1 MAKKLNKLGVE
12 NSLWNN
18 IRANKGSGKEPTKE
32 MLKQER
38 KINAKYAN
46 GGKVPIVV
54 NNPNDPRL
62 RAYNDSNTLYNQG
75 VNLKNLIE
83 NSNLYNKTPEH
94 EKLIMKNNNSFST
107 QPFGKIT
114 GNGIGKFIDNSG
126 KKITLKSNKKIQ
138 PIDNLIYTRN
148 ESDYKTRKEA
158 RESFDNGKFI
168 DKNISWIGHGV
179 QLYKKPVQPYIY
191 EKSKPVIEQNKQQPI
206 VQEQQFQP
214 DIVSTVTPQAK
225 TKFYQ
230 GYDFMQETGLRPGD
244 YTESQIQDAMKTKGT
259 KKLTNKYAKGGRVL
273 PRFGEAGTVNT
284 GAGISDYL
292 GYAQMAMPIAG
303 MLLPDQ
309 QVKDTRGNVV
319 GNKVDSTYAAG
330 SKGLDWASKA
340 AVAGPVAS
348 IAAGVLGAGV
358 GYLENDENNKKID
371 AELRAANN
379 SIYNTDKSNAFSTN
393 KGNFTARQSN
403 NTNMVFA
410 RGGEVVDQDMGNPN
424 AELELNETFR
434 DPMTGKTG
442 MVDGPSHDE
451 GGIEMSLAE
460 GTQIWSDRLKHNGKT
475 FANLTKPIINKISN
489 LQKGLDNNPNSR
501 FKENSIKLL
510 NAQLDFFFNVQESNK
525 QQDEMKRTLKKQE
538 GGVVDDMGNYHYA
551 NGGIYI
557 KPENRGKFTAYKER
571 TGKTT
576 EEALHSPNAHVRQMA
591 NFAKNAA
598 GWKHADGGMVKYDDG
613 GPVIGSINPATQK
626 PFTQQ
631 EIDLYYSMPQTNKFG
646 TEYVGAG
653 NLANGIQERLYRN
666 IPEAT
671 LGVSPV
677 YENKNDYIDQYD
689 DSSETLNNFYKKDL
703 PKDDMNPAWDEI
715 WNDTFMSKIPVM
727 SKNQSLKPLNVNLPQ
742 PKLPNINSEF
752 SIPKRNSQSTSP
764 GLTQTPQNDFYMNN
778 NVPSGNATGYGNE
791 YEKQR
796 SLDAQDQ
803 ESTPEENSNALRER
817 IEAYRRRG
825 KIGQA
830 ATSVLSNVIQGNRL
844 RNLAAPD
851 KIDRV
856 NYLDS
861 MTTPEY
867 VNYGVQRN
875 AIEQGANAV
884 SDKAKRYLGNSGSI
898 MATVNAA
905 NLAKQQQLAESY
917 QGQENTNA
925 GISNAALAQRN
936 QAAIAQGERNS
947 AIDQENK
954 ANKYGYKAMIASG
967 LNTND
972 AISAS
977 QMGQMFGN
985 DVTFGNDLE
994 KSRILG
1000 NRYEKKVWD
1009 STDDNTIAANN
1020 SQVGNKQNTTTAQT
1034 VTQPATQPVAPVI
1047 ENTAKAVTATKPVVT
1062 SKPKPKPTVKPFVK
1076 KQAPMPEIDFSN
1088 AFGGKRSL
1096 NSKSKFVRKSV

>member
-1 MAKKLNKLGVE
+1 MAKKIKKFEPDIINLTGNKKPVAKSNVPVSNWPANKNKNIVAETIAKRKPVKKEEDNDSWVE
-12 NSLWNN
+12 NIGEIIDPSGSSSYDDVYRSYKNTGLSGETVMEAVGAIPLLGKVSKMSSPGIHLTKYSEAEKKLFNALPKNKYLSNSLDFTAKTGRGSDAVQAALGSKDNSGFTYTPNDDNALKYNGRNIFPTVSSENMYANGGMIKRADGSYSKRGLWDN

-38 KINAKYAN
+38 KINAKYPN
-46 GGKVPIVV
+46 GG
-54 NNPNDPRL
+54 N
-62 RAYNDSNTLYNQG
+62 
-75 VNLKNLIE
+75 
-83 NSNLYNKTPEH
+83 
-94 EKLIMKNNNSFST
+94 
-107 QPFGKIT
+107 
-114 GNGIGKFIDNSG
+114 
-126 KKITLKSNKKIQ
+126 
-138 PIDNLIYTRN
+138 
-148 ESDYKTRKEA
+148 
-158 RESFDNGKFI
+158 
-168 DKNISWIGHGV
+168 
-179 QLYKKPVQPYIY
+179 
-191 EKSKPVIEQNKQQPI
+191 
-206 VQEQQFQP
+206 
-214 DIVSTVTPQAK
+214 
-225 TKFYQ
+225 
-230 GYDFMQETGLRPGD
+230 
-244 YTESQIQDAMKTKGT
+244 
-259 KKLTNKYAKGGRVL
+259 
-273 PRFGEAGTVNT
+273 VNT

-379 SIYNTDKSNAFSTN
+379 NIYNTDKSNAVSTN
-393 KGNFTARQSN
+393 KGSFTTRQSN

-434 DPMTGKTG
+434 DPMTGEAG
-442 MVDGPSHDE
+442 MVDGPSHGE
-451 GGIEMSLAE
+451 GGIEMNLPE
-460 GTQIWSDRLKHNGKT
+460 GTQIWSDRLKHNGRT
-475 FANLTKPIINKISN
+475 FASLTKPIINKIAN
-489 LQKGLDNNPNSR
+489 LEKGLDSNPNSR

-510 NAQLDFFFNVQESNK
+510 NSQLDFFFNIQESNK
-525 QQDEMKRTLKKQE
+525 QQAEMKRTLKKQE

-576 EEALHSPNAHVRQMA
+576 EEALHSPNANVRKMA

-598 GWKHADGGMVKYDDG
+598 GWKHADGGIIKYDDG

-666 IPEAT
+666 IPEANMGNVG
-671 LGVSPV
+671 LERQP
-677 YENKNDYIDQYD
+677 
-689 DSSETLNNFYKKDL
+689 
-703 PKDDMNPAWDEI
+703 
-715 WNDTFMSKIPVM
+715 
-727 SKNQSLKPLNVNLPQ
+727 LKPLNVNLPQ

-752 SIPKRNSQSTSP
+752 FIPKRNGKSTSP

-803 ESTPEENSNALRER
+803 KSTPEENSNALRER

-861 MTTPEY
+861 MTTPDY
-867 VNYGVQRN
+867 VNYGTQRN

-884 SDKAKRYLGNSGSI
+884 TDKASRYLGNSGSI

-1020 SQVGNKQNTTTAQT
+1020 SQVGNKQNTTTAPT
-1034 VTQPATQPVAPVI
+1034 VPQPATQPVAPVI
-1047 ENTAKAVTATKPVVT
+1047 ENTAKEVTATKPVVT

-1088 AFGGKRSL
+1088 AFGRKRSL
-1096 NSKSKFVRKSV
+1096 KSK

>member
-1 MAKKLNKLGVE
+1 MTSNK
-12 NSLWNN
+12 NN
-18 IRANKGSGKEPTKE
+18 YSVNRYNNDQMIA
-32 MLKQER
+32 
-38 KINAKYAN
+38 AN
-46 GGKVPIVV
+46 GGTVI
-54 NNPNDPRL
+54 
-62 RAYNDSNTLYNQG
+62 
-75 VNLKNLIE
+75 
-83 NSNLYNKTPEH
+83 
-94 EKLIMKNNNSFST
+94 
-107 QPFGKIT
+107 
-114 GNGIGKFIDNSG
+114 
-126 KKITLKSNKKIQ
+126 
-138 PIDNLIYTRN
+138 N
-148 ESDYKTRKEA
+148 E
-158 RESFDNGKFI
+158 
-168 DKNISWIGHGV
+168 
-179 QLYKKPVQPYIY
+179 
-191 EKSKPVIEQNKQQPI
+191 
-206 VQEQQFQP
+206 
-214 DIVSTVTPQAK
+214 
-225 TKFYQ
+225 
-230 GYDFMQETGLRPGD
+230 
-244 YTESQIQDAMKTKGT
+244 
-259 KKLTNKYAKGGRVL
+259 
-273 PRFGEAGTVNT
+273 
-284 GAGISDYL
+284 
-292 GYAQMAMPIAG
+292 
-303 MLLPDQ
+303 
-309 QVKDTRGNVV
+309 
-319 GNKVDSTYAAG
+319 
-330 SKGLDWASKA
+330 
-340 AVAGPVAS
+340 
-348 IAAGVLGAGV
+348 
-358 GYLENDENNKKID
+358 
-371 AELRAANN
+371 
-379 SIYNTDKSNAFSTN
+379 
-393 KGNFTARQSN
+393 
-403 NTNMVFA
+403 
-410 RGGEVVDQDMGNPN
+410 DMGNPN

-434 DPMTGKTG
+434 DPMTGETG
-442 MVDGPSHDE
+442 MVDGPSHDD

-460 GTQIWSDRLKHNGKT
+460 GTQIWSDRLKHNGRT
-475 FANLTKPIINKISN
+475 FASLTKPIINKIAN
-489 LQKGLDNNPNSR
+489 IEKGLNTNPNSR
-501 FKENSIKLL
+501 FKQNSIKLL

-557 KPENRGKFTAYKER
+557 KPENRNMMAMGDIMKHSMGGNVLPKFYDAGTFGDPETEPNLADIYKNPY
-571 TGKTT
+571 KTPT
-576 EEALHSPNAHVRQMA
+576 SNVNGIKVFNNPYDKRQFMLDQLNPNKTQYKAFDPAMSKYKANQNADLAKEKNILGAEMDQMKMISRGNVPNTMGPMNRPVGYVDPITPMQTVENMPAGYDPNAALKRAIKPYYNTNNYEALP
-591 NFAKNAA
+591 
-598 GWKHADGGMVKYDDG
+598 
-613 GPVIGSINPATQK
+613 PVEEQTQETFK
-626 PFTQQ
+626 GT
-631 EIDLYYSMPQTNKFG
+631 MPT
-646 TEYVGAG
+646 
-653 NLANGIQERLYRN
+653 
-666 IPEAT
+666 
-671 LGVSPV
+671 
-677 YENKNDYIDQYD
+677 
-689 DSSETLNNFYKKDL
+689 
-703 PKDDMNPAWDEI
+703 DM
-715 WNDTFMSKIPVM
+715 
-727 SKNQSLKPLNVNLPQ
+727 
-742 PKLPNINSEF
+742 
-752 SIPKRNSQSTSP
+752 
-764 GLTQTPQNDFYMNN
+764 
-778 NVPSGNATGYGNE
+778 
-791 YEKQR
+791 
-796 SLDAQDQ
+796 
-803 ESTPEENSNALRER
+803 NALRRGQSDYENSFNSMRNAQGEYENLLKLRGAQAEYENQPFTPDIVETADRTTNITDEEKSAALRDR
-817 IEAYRRRG
+817 IDAFRKRG

-851 KIDRV
+851 KIDKV

-1047 ENTAKAVTATKPVVT
+1047 ENTAKAVTATNPVVT

-1076 KQAPMPEIDFSN
+1076 KQAPMPEIDFSG